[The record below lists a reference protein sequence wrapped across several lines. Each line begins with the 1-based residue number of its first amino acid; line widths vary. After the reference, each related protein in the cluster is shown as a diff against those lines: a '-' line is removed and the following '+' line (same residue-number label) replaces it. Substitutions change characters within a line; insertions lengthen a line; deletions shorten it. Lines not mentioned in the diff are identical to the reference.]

1 MLLCMNG
8 FTNFLSWCHIE
19 RFLTQLFRQKAKKK
33 EKKAKEPNKK
43 KQKKK
48 TESIKTSRGR
58 KVKKAVKEEE
68 RWD

>member
-1 MLLCMNG
+1 MLLCMIG
-8 FTNFLSWCHIE
+8 FINFLSWCHLE
-19 RFLTQLFRQKAKKK
+19 FFFTQSFRQKAKKK

-43 KQKKK
+43 KQKKEK
-48 TESIKTSRGR
+48 ETIKTSRGR

>member
-1 MLLCMNG
+1 MPSRIF
-8 FTNFLSWCHIE
+8 FTQS
-19 RFLTQLFRQKAKKK
+19 FRQKAKKK

-43 KQKKK
+43 KQKKEK
-48 TESIKTSRGR
+48 DSIKTSRGR